1 MNTSR
6 HHKTPAPEPPIERS
20 DVTDLANAVQDAV
33 GPKPL
38 TEQPRVTLGP
48 AIGKARTV
56 GGNDADCTPFDA
68 YSHNPMLPSEQM
80 VLAVAGMLSVLIGE
94 RAFAILAAYH
104 TGTLTPPMPA
114 PKMREGWR
122 ALSWRTRMLVGLIAA
137 IEAFLGANLFERLVG
152 APDSI
157 SWLVGVG
164 WSLILTFGLLA
175 VAGWISEQRPALVAN
190 WGLPL
195 AGAVGLV
202 FVALIAFYAYALAGG
217 RSVTTGGVSGG
228 GLAGTVPQAASS
240 VNWVFLAVYFTA
252 MLLFG
257 AVLLITHVHDLGVE
271 KKRYAMA
278 VRAAKEA
285 QYDPEQQRQ
294 LAIQLLT
301 ACVELASGLEDM
313 EHSVTRGYVAGARRQ
328 LPPHQSSMWKSDH
341 LEKYQVAEP
350 DWVAPIKAEIDKL
363 KKSAPSTTPVVALKR
378 IT

>member
-1 MNTSR
+1 MKTSR
-6 HHKTPAPEPPIERS
+6 QPETPVPEPIERS
-20 DVTDLANAVQDAV
+20 DVADLANAVQDAV
-33 GPKPL
+33 GPEPL
-38 TEQPRVTLGP
+38 TEQPRVALGP

-56 GGNDADCTPFDA
+56 GGNDAAGTPFDV
-68 YSHNPMLPSEQM
+68 YSHNPVLPSEQM
-80 VLAVAGMLSVLIGE
+80 VLAITGMLSVLIGE
-94 RAFAILAAYH
+94 RAFAILAAFY
-104 TGTLTPPMPA
+104 TGTLTPPMPEL
-114 PKMREGWR
+114 KMREGWR
-122 ALSWRTRMLVGLIAA
+122 AMSWRTRMLVGLIAG

-164 WSLILTFGLLA
+164 WSLILTLSLLA
-175 VAGWISEQRPALVAN
+175 AAGWISEHRPALVAN

-228 GLAGTVPQAASS
+228 GLAGTAPQAASS

-257 AVLLITHVHDLGVE
+257 AVLLISHVHDLGVE

-278 VRAAKEA
+278 VRTAKEA
-285 QYDPEQQRQ
+285 QYDQEQQRQ

-301 ACVELASGLEDM
+301 ACVELAAGLQDM
-313 EHSVTRGYVAGARRQ
+313 VQAITRAYVAGARRI
-328 LPPHQSSMWKSDH
+328 LPPALSSMWNSDH
-341 LEKYQVAEP
+341 LENCQVAEP
-350 DWVAPIKAEIDKL
+350 AWVTPIKAEIEKL
-363 KKSAPSTTPVVALKR
+363 KKNAPSTPVVALKR